1 MLNNGLVLN
10 VSSLK
15 PLLCFAY
22 LSLSILLSCCHS
34 DTSSSWFHFSKDC
47 FLFLNSAGSFSCS
60 LAHSNLALLFL
71 SLSGVLEPFVFPF
84 IKVSLDCRQ
93 KTMHKNVLHSVR
105 CCEGVLVVSISC
117 FKEWTRFLILSLW
130 QICLKFLC
138 PSDCISNLPWHS
150 CGPHI
155 ESFSE

>member
-15 PLLCFAY
+15 PLLCFVY
-22 LSLSILLSCCHS
+22 LSLSILFSCCHS

-47 FLFLNSAGSFSCS
+47 FLFLNSAGSFRCS

-71 SLSGVLEPFVFPF
+71 SVSGVLEPFVFPF

-93 KTMHKNVLHSVR
+93 KTMHKNVLHSVK
-105 CCEGVLVVSISC
+105 CCEWGPCCVH
-117 FKEWTRFLILSLW
+117 FL
-130 QICLKFLC
+130 F
-138 PSDCISNLPWHS
+138 
-150 CGPHI
+150 
-155 ESFSE
+155 